1 MSPALVFVVP
11 AVVAAVLTL
20 VTGLAARNA
29 RRPYLFWWTGVWAIA
44 SVYYLA
50 VIFSALSGPA
60 NSDVLARF
68 GLVASVLGWLRVVGF
83 WSGARVLIDRP
94 IGWRTWGLVGAVSV
108 AWPLLVTG
116 PLVGQPY
123 TASLTRLSYACW
135 FFLGAAELLR
145 HRPQTTVGA
154 FCGMV
159 LLLMGLQGVI
169 ASQLVLDLTGSMMS
183 SWIHTAL
190 SLALGLGVL
199 GRLLEEEREVAAAR
213 SRELSVANARLAEL
227 DRLKTEFVSMVSHEL
242 RTPLG
247 LIKGYTGSLLQPD
260 LVPDETTRREFLTVI
275 DDETDRLTELVT
287 NLLDMSRIEAGT
299 LRVDPHPVDLASV
312 LAECSARLHA
322 REPERDVGLE
332 VPDQLPAVLADGR
345 RIGQVVDNLLTNA
358 ARYSPANTRI
368 MLRARTHNGHVEV
381 VVADQGPG
389 IPPSKREQVFDKFV
403 RLDDHA
409 DRPGGTGL
417 GLAICRGIVQAHGGR
432 IWVESE
438 PGRGSAFTF
447 SLPTA
452 NGAA

>member
-145 HRPQTTVGA
+145 H
-154 FCGMV
+154 
-159 LLLMGLQGVI
+159 
-169 ASQLVLDLTGSMMS
+169 
-183 SWIHTAL
+183 
-190 SLALGLGVL
+190 
-199 GRLLEEEREVAAAR
+199 
-213 SRELSVANARLAEL
+213 
-227 DRLKTEFVSMVSHEL
+227 
-242 RTPLG
+242 
-247 LIKGYTGSLLQPD
+247 
-260 LVPDETTRREFLTVI
+260 
-275 DDETDRLTELVT
+275 
-287 NLLDMSRIEAGT
+287 
-299 LRVDPHPVDLASV
+299 
-312 LAECSARLHA
+312 
-322 REPERDVGLE
+322 
-332 VPDQLPAVLADGR
+332 
-345 RIGQVVDNLLTNA
+345 
-358 ARYSPANTRI
+358 
-368 MLRARTHNGHVEV
+368 
-381 VVADQGPG
+381 
-389 IPPSKREQVFDKFV
+389 
-403 RLDDHA
+403 
-409 DRPGGTGL
+409 
-417 GLAICRGIVQAHGGR
+417 
-432 IWVESE
+432 
-438 PGRGSAFTF
+438 
-447 SLPTA
+447 
-452 NGAA
+452 